1 MFIGTKSKPQ
11 PDPKPEP
18 APIPEPAPEPA
29 PAPAPEPQPQINV
42 VVNGV
47 ATPINIDGVR
57 WDRRCGPDYPSIQD
71 GVTSGKC
78 DPNSPY
84 PCCSEFGWCGPESDY
99 NEQDHCSCDNCVD
112 FRTFPAFDIA
122 GKPGVNGGGGGSGN

>member
-1 MFIGTKSKPQ
+1 MF
-11 PDPKPEP
+11 
-18 APIPEPAPEPA
+18 
-29 PAPAPEPQPQINV
+29 
-42 VVNGV
+42 VNGV

-78 DPNSPY
+78 DPNGPN
-84 PCCSEFGWCGPESDY
+84 PCCSEFGWCGPESDF
-99 NEQDHCSCDNCVD
+99 NKQDHCSCDNCVD

-122 GKPGVNGGGGGSGN
+122 GKPGVNGGGPSSRKTFREYIITGCPYYVFRHSFEIGFWTPI

>member
-1 MFIGTKSKPQ
+1 MF
-11 PDPKPEP
+11 
-18 APIPEPAPEPA
+18 
-29 PAPAPEPQPQINV
+29 
-42 VVNGV
+42 VNGV

-78 DPNSPY
+78 DPNGPN

-99 NEQDHCSCDNCVD
+99 NSRVLLRRQILKRQLSRQMFV
-112 FRTFPAFDIA
+112 I
-122 GKPGVNGGGGGSGN
+122 